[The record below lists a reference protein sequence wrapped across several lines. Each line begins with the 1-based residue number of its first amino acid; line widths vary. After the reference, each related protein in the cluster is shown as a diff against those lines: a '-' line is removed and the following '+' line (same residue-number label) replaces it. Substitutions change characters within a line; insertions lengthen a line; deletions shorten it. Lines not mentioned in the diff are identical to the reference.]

1 MITFPACRSPSLR
14 MLRNFVR
21 KHDGGRRE
29 TKTAQAWAAGDY
41 RTAGARIQI
50 VSEMLCEAVDLRGGQ
65 AVLDVR
71 PAPATR
77 RLLPRVDGAR
87 WRRSITFP
95 ACSRS
100 GVFGPP
106 PKESRWRFSKV
117 MPRRLAF
124 PTTRSMSCCRPLARC
139 LLPTTRKRPTS
150 SYVCAALEGK
160 SGWQTGRRR
169 DSEEPFGAVT
179 QLVPPPQGQKP
190 PSLWGTEDHLRQ
202 LFGDRVTLEVKP
214 QHFVFRYRSPAHWIE
229 VFSTTFGPVM
239 KGLEALNDPGRERLR
254 LELHR
259 VIGEFNKATDGTM
272 VVPSEYL
279 EVVAT
284 KS

>member
-1 MITFPACRSPSLR
+1 MTVGDVKQRQR
-14 MLRNFVR
+14 
-21 KHDGGRRE
+21 
-29 TKTAQAWAAGDY
+29 QAWAAGDY

-50 VSEMLCEAVDLRGGQ
+50 VSEMLCEAVDLRGVQ
-65 AVLDVR
+65 TVLDVATGTGNTAIAAAR
-71 PAPATR
+71 RWCEVAAIDYVPSLLEIGRVRAAAEGVPVAFLEGDAEEIGFTDNAFDVVLSTFGSMFAPNHEKAADQHI
-77 RLLPRVDGAR
+77 RV
-87 WRRSITFP
+87 
-95 ACSRS
+95 
-100 GVFGPP
+100 
-106 PKESRWRFSKV
+106 
-117 MPRRLAF
+117 
-124 PTTRSMSCCRPLARC
+124 CRPGGKIGMANWT
-139 LLPTTRKRPTS
+139 PTGFGG
-150 SYVCAALEGK
+150 AF
-160 SGWQTGRRR
+160 
-169 DSEEPFGAVT
+169 FGAVT

-239 KGLEALNDPGRERLR
+239 KALEALDDPGRERLR

>member
-1 MITFPACRSPSLR
+1 VPPWRENR
-14 MLRNFVR
+14 
-21 KHDGGRRE
+21 DG
-29 TKTAQAWAAGDY
+29 K
-41 RTAGARIQI
+41 
-50 VSEMLCEAVDLRGGQ
+50 
-65 AVLDVR
+65 LD
-71 PAPATR
+71 A
-77 RLLPRVDGAR
+77 DGI
-87 WRRSITFP
+87 RRS
-95 ACSRS
+95 
-100 GVFGPP
+100 
-106 PKESRWRFSKV
+106 
-117 MPRRLAF
+117 L
-124 PTTRSMSCCRPLARC
+124 
-139 LLPTTRKRPTS
+139 
-150 SYVCAALEGK
+150 
-160 SGWQTGRRR
+160 
-169 DSEEPFGAVT
+169 FGAVT

-239 KGLEALNDPGRERLR
+239 KALEALDDPGRERLR

>member
-1 MITFPACRSPSLR
+1 MAAIEYVPSLLEIGR
-14 MLRNFVR
+14 VR
-21 KHDGGRRE
+21 
-29 TKTAQAWAAGDY
+29 AA
-41 RTAGARIQI
+41 A
-50 VSEMLCEAVDLRGGQ
+50 E
-65 AVLDVR
+65 
-71 PAPATR
+71 
-77 RLLPRVDGAR
+77 
-87 WRRSITFP
+87 
-95 ACSRS
+95 
-100 GVFGPP
+100 GVP
-106 PKESRWRFSKV
+106 V
-117 MPRRLAF
+117 AF
-124 PTTRSMSCCRPLARC
+124 
-139 LLPTTRKRPTS
+139 
-150 SYVCAALEGK
+150 LEGDAEEIGFPDNAFDVVLSTFGSMFAPNHEK
-160 SGWQTGRRR
+160 ARRAHTGVPPWRENRDGKTGGRR
-169 DSEEPFGAVT
+169 DSEEPFFGAVR

-239 KGLEALNDPGRERLR
+239 KALEALDDPGRERLR

-259 VIGEFNKATDGTM
+259 VIGEFSKATDGTM

>member
-1 MITFPACRSPSLR
+1 M
-14 MLRNFVR
+14 
-21 KHDGGRRE
+21 
-29 TKTAQAWAAGDY
+29 W
-41 RTAGARIQI
+41 
-50 VSEMLCEAVDLRGGQ
+50 
-65 AVLDVR
+65 R

-77 RLLPRVDGAR
+77 RLLPCVDGAR

-139 LLPTTRKRPTS
+139 LPPTTRKRPTS
-150 SYVCAALEGK
+150 SYGCAALEGK
-160 SGWQTGRRR
+160 SGWQNWRPTGFGGAFFWCRKATGSPSTRAET
-169 DSEEPFGAVT
+169 SEPLGYGRSFAAA
-179 QLVPPPQGQKP
+179 
-190 PSLWGTEDHLRQ
+190 
-202 LFGDRVTLEVKP
+202 FGDRVTFEVKP
-214 QHFVFRYRSPAHWIE
+214 QHFVFRYRPPAHWIE

-239 KGLEALNDPGRERLR
+239 KALEALDDPGRERLR

-259 VIGEFNKATDGTM
+259 VIGEFNKVTDGTWLSPPNTSRWWRRNRDRAF
-272 VVPSEYL
+272 PSAER
-279 EVVAT
+279 
-284 KS
+284 